1 MQTCQSC
8 GTESAQATPFC
19 ANCGKPFGEKTS
31 ASSGAEAPT
40 LVATSPDAPTY
51 PARRRIPSSRPS
63 SHPARDEGRFVPGM
77 LVAGRYRVIALLG
90 RGGMGEVYRA
100 DDLSL
105 GQQVAL
111 KFLPQAVTD
120 EETLERFRN
129 EVRIARRISH
139 PNVCRVYDIG
149 QADNQIFLSMEYVDG
164 EDLSSLLR
172 RIGRLPPDKAV
183 EIARK
188 ICAGLAAAHDKG
200 VLHRDLKPANIM
212 LDGRGEILVMDFG
225 LAGLAHEIE
234 DVRSGTPAYM
244 APEQLAGKE
253 VTVRSDIYSL
263 GLVLFELFTGK
274 AAFDGK
280 SLEDVVRVRR
290 DSTPARPSAFVRD
303 LDPVVE
309 RVILHCLEAEPED
322 RPATALM
329 VSAALP
335 GGDPLA
341 AALAAGETPSPQLVA
356 AAGETTGLP
365 VRTALLSLTFALL
378 GLIAVYWISSRTSGL
393 SQMDLPYNPEVLAQ
407 RARDFVRQA
416 GYSSA
421 PADSA
426 SGFSFDDD
434 YLEHLDHAGGR
445 HPDWD
450 KVLRNRPSVLHYWQR
465 QSPDYLVPAN
475 LLKSSLLIAG
485 VATLDDPPPTL
496 SGMVAVSLDPQGRLA
511 RFDAV
516 PPQKDTAAVPSQPYD
531 WSAMFNMAGLDMTQF
546 HSTQPI
552 WNSLGASD
560 QQAAWTGVW
569 PGTTLPL
576 RVEAGSWR
584 GKPVFFRLISDWTKP
599 DRMPSSDSSQS
610 KALEILL
617 TVFLL
622 LLLGTAVWLARRNYL
637 QDKSD
642 QRGALRLGLLIF
654 VLQMLVWI
662 FIGHFVPGVG
672 SFAMFVLAACGAV
685 FLAAIFYTV
694 YLALEPYVRR
704 HWPRAII
711 SWSRLMA
718 GRIRDPLVGRDVLF
732 GVMLGVSWSLIFS
745 ILFLALRKIS
755 AEPQFGSLDILMGAR
770 HGIGSCLAQVTGS
783 VQGTLAFFFLMFVFR
798 VIFRKPWLAALV
810 FVAFWTTIKAV
821 GEHHLALILP
831 AYVLV
836 YGIAA
841 FVILRFGFIAL
852 AVGIFTVD
860 LLANISFTTDFSS
873 WYFGGSLFVAL
884 LVAAMAVWGCYTA
897 LAGQKLLKEHLFE

>member
-1 MQTCQSC
+1 
-8 GTESAQATPFC
+8 
-19 ANCGKPFGEKTS
+19 
-31 ASSGAEAPT
+31 
-40 LVATSPDAPTY
+40 
-51 PARRRIPSSRPS
+51 
-63 SHPARDEGRFVPGM
+63 
-77 LVAGRYRVIALLG
+77 
-90 RGGMGEVYRA
+90 
-100 DDLSL
+100 
-105 GQQVAL
+105 
-111 KFLPQAVTD
+111 
-120 EETLERFRN
+120 
-129 EVRIARRISH
+129 
-139 PNVCRVYDIG
+139 
-149 QADNQIFLSMEYVDG
+149 
-164 EDLSSLLR
+164 
-172 RIGRLPPDKAV
+172 
-183 EIARK
+183 
-188 ICAGLAAAHDKG
+188 
-200 VLHRDLKPANIM
+200 
-212 LDGRGEILVMDFG
+212 
-225 LAGLAHEIE
+225 
-234 DVRSGTPAYM
+234 
-244 APEQLAGKE
+244 
-253 VTVRSDIYSL
+253 
-263 GLVLFELFTGK
+263 
-274 AAFDGK
+274 
-280 SLEDVVRVRR
+280 
-290 DSTPARPSAFVRD
+290 
-303 LDPVVE
+303 
-309 RVILHCLEAEPED
+309 
-322 RPATALM
+322 M

-393 SQMDLPYNPEVLAQ
+393 SQMDLPYKSRSAGATG
-407 RARDFVRQA
+407 ARFCA
-416 GYSSA
+416 PGWIFLC

-755 AEPQFGSLDILMGAR
+755 AEPQFGSLDLLMGAR
-770 HGIGSCLAQVTGS
+770 HGIGTLPGAGYRFRAGNPGVLFSDVCVSSHFPQ
-783 VQGTLAFFFLMFVFR
+783 TLAGGSGLRGFLDHDQGGR
-798 VIFRKPWLAALV
+798 RAPSCSHSPGLCPGLRHRRLCHPALRIHCAWRWE
-810 FVAFWTTIKAV
+810 FLRSTCWPTFP
-821 GEHHLALILP
+821 LP
-831 AYVLV
+831 PISPA
-836 YGIAA
+836 GISEA
-841 FVILRFGFIAL
+841 R
-852 AVGIFTVD
+852 
-860 LLANISFTTDFSS
+860 FSS
-873 WYFGGSLFVAL
+873 RCWLPPWPFGDATPRWRDRS
-884 LVAAMAVWGCYTA
+884 C
-897 LAGQKLLKEHLFE
+897 